1 MNRSPAAK
9 AGNGRAFTSPAED
22 LAALEERSHSF
33 LLRLWV
39 GEEAAQDL
47 RGYITHVQ
55 SSEREAVHSFAEL
68 EAFIRQFLI
77 SSNAK
82 RTRVTIVQWLRKL
95 MPSTKSGR

>member
-9 AGNGRAFTSPAED
+9 AGSGRALTSSEED

-39 GEEAAQDL
+39 GEGAAQDL

-55 SSEREAVHSFAEL
+55 GNERGAVHSFAEL

-77 SSNAK
+77 SSRSK
-82 RTRVTIVQWLRKL
+82 GRRVTIVQWLRKL
-95 MPSTKSGR
+95 MPNTKSAR